1 VIDKVPS
8 SYTGARAA
16 QLNRQASLYAYQ
28 YLPGRT
34 MSRLLKTVLCVL
46 AVMAITGERDEALA
60 QGNALVVRIAEI
72 EVDARFVKEYA
83 AALTEE
89 ADASVR
95 LEPGVIS
102 IFPMHQKDEAT
113 LIRILEIYADRAA
126 YESHLMSPHFVKYR
140 ATTLKMVKSLRLV
153 EMHALD
159 TNAMAQI
166 FAKLRDAR

>member
-8 SYTGARAA
+8 SYTGVRAA

-28 YLPGRT
+28 YFPGRT

-89 ADASVR
+89 TDASVR

-159 TNAMAQI
+159 RNAMAQI

>member
-1 VIDKVPS
+1 
-8 SYTGARAA
+8 
-16 QLNRQASLYAYQ
+16 
-28 YLPGRT
+28 

-102 IFPMHQKDEAT
+102 IFPMHQKEKAT
-113 LIRILEIYADRAA
+113 LIRILEIYANRAA
-126 YESHLMSPHFVKYR
+126 YDSHLMSPHFLKYK
-140 ATTLKMVKSLRLV
+140 ATTLKMVKSLKLV

-159 TNAMAQI
+159 RDAMTRI
-166 FAKLRDAR
+166 FAKLGDAR

>member
-1 VIDKVPS
+1 
-8 SYTGARAA
+8 
-16 QLNRQASLYAYQ
+16 
-28 YLPGRT
+28 
-34 MSRLLKTVLCVL
+34 MSRLLKTVLFVL
-46 AVMAITGERDEALA
+46 AVMGMTGNRGEALA
-60 QGNALVVRIAEI
+60 QEDALVVRIAEI
-72 EVDARFVKEYA
+72 EVDARFVNEYA

-102 IFPMHQKDEAT
+102 IFPMHQKEKAT

-126 YESHLMSPHFVKYR
+126 YESHLMSPHFLKYK

-159 TNAMAQI
+159 TNAMTQI
-166 FAKLRDAR
+166 FAKLSDSR